1 MHLLGHRSR
10 IYSSLQVRNYYIS
23 VEEQSCTPR
32 VKRSIA
38 VMTHFPQQENSAVS
52 KHWIGPYM
60 STQNRKHSSH
70 HKFSSLMSITIY
82 ISLHHM
88 YTKEQIFR
96 DFCLWLCSSWAL
108 TYRGPFGRS
117 MHSGWWWI
125 PSAIDVRSVS
135 GFISIP
141 ILHGQA
147 LRWPGSLP
155 TVPPVNWIPIFWS
168 LGPRKRFGAWVMVV
182 PGTIWNRIFFQLDWF
197 KPPGWYQATC
207 FSKVWRIDFYF
218 C

>member
-1 MHLLGHRSR
+1 MYLLGHRSR

-60 STQNRKHSSH
+60 STQNRKNSSH

-117 MHSGWWWI
+117 HALWLVVDSFRHRREKRQWLYIHSH
-125 PSAIDVRSVS
+125 PS
-135 GFISIP
+135 
-141 ILHGQA
+141 
-147 LRWPGSLP
+147 WPGA
-155 TVPPVNWIPIFWS
+155 PVTGVVANGATSELDPHF
-168 LGPRKRFGAWVMVV
+168 LKPR
-182 PGTIWNRIFFQLDWF
+182 T
-197 KPPGWYQATC
+197 
-207 FSKVWRIDFYF
+207 
-218 C
+218 